1 MDELSNLKEFL
12 LASIKKNGDK
22 PLTLQ
27 HLVNI
32 IRKMEKN
39 EDYINSRP
47 DIYDGPDWDQG
58 CRD

>member
-1 MDELSNLKEFL
+1 MKLDKLKKVL

-32 IRKMEKN
+32 ISLIQKDNDKDDDVDHYEFYA
-39 EDYINSRP
+39 DINS
-47 DIYDGPDWDQG
+47 
-58 CRD
+58 